1 MIDHQ
6 RANKYDN
13 DYHSIHIGRGQM
25 NISMNAWLLG
35 KIDDYKFSVRDATV
49 DFYMAEASLRRP
61 ECNINHLKRYNN
73 VSLNMANLCLE
84 NGDDE
89 SYLHALSKLH
99 NRLIVEINNPQ
110 RCQLF
115 RVQSYHFARHTLT
128 LICQKYAMEGTWEK
142 ANAFQKDF
150 VKRVPFQL

>member
-1 MIDHQ
+1 MTI
-6 RANKYDN
+6 
-13 DYHSIHIGRGQM
+13 SI
-25 NISMNAWLLG
+25 NAWLLN
-35 KIDDYKFSVRDATV
+35 KIDQYKFSVRDATI
-49 DFYMAEASLRRP
+49 DFYMAEAALKRP
-61 ECNINHLKRYNN
+61 GCDIEHLKRYNS
-73 VSLNMANLCLE
+73 VSLNMANLCQE

-99 NRLIVEINNPQ
+99 NRLIMEINNPD

-115 RVQSYHFARHTLT
+115 RVQSYHFARHTLQ
-128 LICQKYAMEGTWEK
+128 LICHQYAIEGTWDK

>member
-1 MIDHQ
+1 MTL
-6 RANKYDN
+6 
-13 DYHSIHIGRGQM
+13 SI
-25 NISMNAWLLG
+25 NAWLLN
-35 KIDDYKFSVRDATV
+35 KIDQYKFSVRDATI
-49 DFYMAEASLRRP
+49 DFYMAEAALKRP
-61 ECNINHLKRYNN
+61 GCDIEHLKRYNS
-73 VSLNMANLCLE
+73 VSLNMANLCQE

-99 NRLIVEINNPQ
+99 NRLIIEINNPD

-115 RVQSYHFARHTLT
+115 RVQSYHFARHTLQ
-128 LICQKYAMEGTWEK
+128 LICHQYAMEGTWDK

>member
-1 MIDHQ
+1 MTL
-6 RANKYDN
+6 
-13 DYHSIHIGRGQM
+13 SI
-25 NISMNAWLLG
+25 NAWLLN
-35 KIDDYKFSVRDATV
+35 KIDQYKFSVRDATI
-49 DFYMAEASLRRP
+49 DFYMAEAALKRAGCDI
-61 ECNINHLKRYNN
+61 EHLKRYNS
-73 VSLNMANLCLE
+73 VSLNMANLCQE

-99 NRLIVEINNPQ
+99 NRLIIEINNPD

-115 RVQSYHFARHTLT
+115 RVQSYHFARHTLQ
-128 LICQKYAMEGTWEK
+128 LICHQYAIEGTWDK

>member
-1 MIDHQ
+1 MTL
-6 RANKYDN
+6 
-13 DYHSIHIGRGQM
+13 SI
-25 NISMNAWLLG
+25 NAWLLN
-35 KIDDYKFSVRDATV
+35 KIDQYKFSVRDATI
-49 DFYMAEASLRRP
+49 DFYMAEAALKRTGCDI
-61 ECNINHLKRYNN
+61 EHLKRYNS
-73 VSLNMANLCLE
+73 VSLNMANLCQE

-99 NRLIVEINNPQ
+99 NRLIMEINNPD

-115 RVQSYHFARHTLT
+115 RVQSYHFARHTLQ
-128 LICQKYAMEGTWEK
+128 LICHQYAIEGTWDK

>member
-1 MIDHQ
+1 MTL
-6 RANKYDN
+6 
-13 DYHSIHIGRGQM
+13 SI
-25 NISMNAWLLG
+25 NAWLLN
-35 KIDDYKFSVRDATV
+35 KIDQYKFSVRDATI
-49 DFYMAEASLRRP
+49 DFYMAEAALKRP
-61 ECNINHLKRYNN
+61 GCDIEHLKRYNS
-73 VSLNMANLCLE
+73 VSLNMANLCQE

-99 NRLIVEINNPQ
+99 NRLIIEINNPD

-115 RVQSYHFARHTLT
+115 RVQSYHFARHTLQ
-128 LICQKYAMEGTWEK
+128 LICHQYAIEGTWDK

>member
-1 MIDHQ
+1 MTI
-6 RANKYDN
+6 
-13 DYHSIHIGRGQM
+13 SI
-25 NISMNAWLLG
+25 NAWLLN
-35 KIDDYKFSVRDATV
+35 KIDQYKFSVRDATI
-49 DFYMAEASLRRP
+49 DFYMAEAALKRP
-61 ECNINHLKRYNN
+61 GCDIEHLKRYNS
-73 VSLNMANLCLE
+73 VSLNMANLCQE

-99 NRLIVEINNPQ
+99 NRLIIEINNPD

-115 RVQSYHFARHTLT
+115 RVQSYHFARHTLQ
-128 LICQKYAMEGTWEK
+128 LICHQYAMEGTWDK

>member
-1 MIDHQ
+1 M
-6 RANKYDN
+6 A
-13 DYHSIHIGRGQM
+13 
-25 NISMNAWLLG
+25 ISMNAWLLG
-35 KIDDYKFSVRDATV
+35 KIDEYKFNIRDVTV
-49 DFYMAEASLRRP
+49 DFYMAEAALQRP
-61 ECNINHLKRYNN
+61 ECNINHLKRYNGI
-73 VSLNMANLCLE
+73 SLGMANLCLE

-99 NRLIVEINNPQ
+99 NRLIIEINNSQ

-128 LICQKYAMEGTWEK
+128 LICQKYSMEGGWDK
-142 ANAFQKDF
+142 ATAFQKDF

>member
-1 MIDHQ
+1 MTI
-6 RANKYDN
+6 
-13 DYHSIHIGRGQM
+13 SI
-25 NISMNAWLLG
+25 NAWLLN
-35 KIDDYKFSVRDATV
+35 KIDQYKFSVRDATI
-49 DFYMAEASLRRP
+49 DFYMTEAALKRP
-61 ECNINHLKRYNN
+61 GCDIEHLKRYNS
-73 VSLNMANLCLE
+73 VSLNMANLCQE

-99 NRLIVEINNPQ
+99 NRLIMEINNPD

-115 RVQSYHFARHTLT
+115 RVQSYHFARHTLQ
-128 LICQKYAMEGTWEK
+128 LICHQYAIEGTWDK

>member
-1 MIDHQ
+1 MTI
-6 RANKYDN
+6 
-13 DYHSIHIGRGQM
+13 SI
-25 NISMNAWLLG
+25 NAWLLN
-35 KIDDYKFSVRDATV
+35 KIDQYKFSVRDATI
-49 DFYMAEASLRRP
+49 DFYMAEAALKRP
-61 ECNINHLKRYNN
+61 GCDIEHLKRYNS
-73 VSLNMANLCLE
+73 VSLSMANLCQE

-99 NRLIVEINNPQ
+99 NRLIIEINNPD

-115 RVQSYHFARHTLT
+115 RVQSYHFARHTLQ
-128 LICQKYAMEGTWEK
+128 LICHQYAIEGTWDK